1 MRVRSLSAALLIIA
15 PYVFAQPV
23 FVPTLDEMSFGS
35 CHVFTT
41 MDDFTDELSH
51 FAICEAHGGD
61 AGYLHRPRAPWWNLT
76 ALQED
81 PVRFDYLAIVACTP
95 LGPGAAFQAG
105 ATWTDEATA
114 KVRYRFDRGD
124 VFSATWNW
132 NREFYVAFAGDSS
145 PSRTAIV
152 APILRGIATADR
164 FVFEVEGDKGVVDLT
179 TADGRGVV
187 EELVQRC
194 GWEAAA
200 SGL

>member
-1 MRVRSLSAALLIIA
+1 MRARSLSAALLIFS
-15 PYVFAQPV
+15 PYVFAQPA

-81 PVRFDYLAIVACTP
+81 PARFDYLAIVACTP
-95 LGPGAAFQAG
+95 LGSGAAFQAE
-105 ATWTDEATA
+105 ATWPDEETA
-114 KVRYRFDRGD
+114 RVRYRFDRGA

-132 NREFYVAFAGDSS
+132 NSEFYVAFAGDFS

-152 APILRGIATADR
+152 APILQGIATADR
-164 FVFEVEGDKGVVDLT
+164 FVFEVEGAKGVVDLT
-179 TADGRGVV
+179 TADGRDVV
-187 EELVQRC
+187 AELVNRC
-194 GWEAAA
+194 GW
-200 SGL
+200 GLP